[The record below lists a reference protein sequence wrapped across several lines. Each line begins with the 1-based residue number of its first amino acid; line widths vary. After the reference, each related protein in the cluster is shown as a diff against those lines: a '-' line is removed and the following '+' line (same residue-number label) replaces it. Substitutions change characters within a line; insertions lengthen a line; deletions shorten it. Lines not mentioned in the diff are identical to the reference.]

1 MTASSGVLDS
11 DSIALGPQPSEVAAV
26 AILVHGRS
34 HSPNEMCDLAVGL
47 ANPSICFVIPA
58 ARGGT
63 WYPDIVLCGF
73 SQGACL
79 TVEFLIRNPRPYGAV
94 LIFTGG
100 FIGPPRTQWP
110 VQSGAEASTSLPHR
124 QRRRR
129 VGGPPER
136 VEETGRLLRA
146 SGARVKQTIFDDSAH
161 EVCEEEMAA
170 ARELLAWWAL
180 RDAGNGNRRA
190 NN

>member
-47 ANPSICFVIPA
+47 ANPSICFVMPA
-58 ARGGT
+58 VRGGT

-94 LIFTGG
+94 LIFTVALSVRPERDGRCSPALK
-100 FIGPPRTQWP
+100 GPPVYRTGSVADEWGDP
-110 VQSGAEASTSLPHR
+110 RNVS
-124 QRRRR
+124 
-129 VGGPPER
+129 
-136 VEETGRLLRA
+136 
-146 SGARVKQTIFDDSAH
+146 K
-161 EVCEEEMAA
+161 
-170 ARELLAWWAL
+170 
-180 RDAGNGNRRA
+180 RRA
-190 NN
+190 DCFVPMVRA